1 MDDVAAG
8 PATPAWRRRSTDPAV
23 PVLVLVLGAVATSWY
38 APVLTWTVLGG
49 LAGYSLSGS
58 V

>member
-1 MDDVAAG
+1 MGHVEAA
-8 PATPAWRRRSTDPAV
+8 PATPAWRRRVTDPAV

-49 LAGYSLSGS
+49 LAGYALSGS